1 MMNRTI
7 SIMVGK
13 GSVNHNSRKFHAKNT
28 DPERSHLNVE
38 YCNENLQSVYHQLF
52 DEAQQRY
59 NAKQKRAD
67 RMIPDYYEKIRS
79 GKQEKLFH
87 EVIVQI
93 GNREDMNAQ
102 SENGALAA
110 QVLDEYMRE
119 FQKRNPNLRVFSA
132 HLHMDEATPHLHI
145 DFVPFTTG
153 SKRGMDTRVSLK
165 KALAAQGYTG
175 GSRSD
180 TEWNQWVEAEKNALA
195 AVMERHEIQW
205 EKKGTHEKHLSVL
218 DFEKRERAKEVAALE
233 SQKTE
238 LQERVDNLQE
248 ACTQQS
254 EQVEQVEKTLQ
265 ALRDQQLSVEQ
276 VEAVEAKPVP
286 LTGKVMISKQDYET
300 LTTAA
305 QKYVVQEKQES
316 KLKKRLKDAKKIIA
330 DLKAKIESLAAELSA
345 VKTELVQYKSPCGQL
360 RTSDLEQENDRLRS
374 RLRTYEDVISCNNL
388 WHFFHGSRG
397 KKRSRDDTR

>member
-1 MMNRTI
+1 MNRTI

-28 DPERSHLNVE
+28 DPERSYLNVE
-38 YCNENLQSVYHQLF
+38 YCNENLQLIYHQLF

-59 NAKQKRAD
+59 NAKQKRAE
-67 RMIPDYYEKIRS
+67 RMISDYYEKIRY

-175 GSRSD
+175 GSRGD
-180 TEWNQWVEAEKNALA
+180 TEWNQWVAAEKNALA
-195 AVMERHEIQW
+195 VVMERHGIQW
-205 EKKGTHEKHLSVL
+205 EKKETHEKHLSVL
-218 DFEKRERAKEVAALE
+218 EFEKRERAREVTALE

-238 LQERVDNLQE
+238 LQERVDDLQE
-248 ACTQQS
+248 NYIQQS

-300 LTTAA
+300 LTMAA
-305 QKYVVQEKQES
+305 QKYVVQEKKEG
-316 KLKKRLKDAKKIIA
+316 RLQRLLDTANEKIQG
-330 DLKAKIESLAAELSA
+330 L
-345 VKTELVQYKSPCGQL
+345 L
-360 RTSDLEQENDRLRS
+360 RTVSELKQTIFGLNQRVANLEGELAQERSFEKRFAAQRMEQENVRLKQENKRF
-374 RLRTYEDVISCNNL
+374 RDILKQHNL
-388 WHFFHGSRG
+388 LPKNRG
-397 KKRSRDDTR
+397 IER

>member
-1 MMNRTI
+1 MNRTI

-28 DPERSHLNVE
+28 DPERSYLNVE
-38 YCNENLQSVYHQLF
+38 YCNENLQLVYHQLF
-52 DEAQQRY
+52 DEAKQRY

-175 GSRSD
+175 GSRGD
-180 TEWNQWVEAEKNALA
+180 TEWNQWVAVEKDALA
-195 AVMERHEIQW
+195 VVMERHGIQW

-218 DFEKRERAKEVAALE
+218 DFEKRERAKELAALE

-238 LQERVDNLQE
+238 LQERVDDLQE
-248 ACTQQS
+248 NYIQQS

-300 LTTAA
+300 LTMAA
-305 QKYVVQEKQES
+305 QKYVVQEKKEGRIQ
-316 KLKKRLKDAKKIIA
+316 RLLDAANEKIQG
-330 DLKAKIESLAAELSA
+330 L
-345 VKTELVQYKSPCGQL
+345 L
-360 RTSDLEQENDRLRS
+360 RTVSELKQTIFGLNQRVANLEGELAQERSFEKRFAAQRMEQENVRLKQENKRF
-374 RLRTYEDVISCNNL
+374 RDILKQHNL
-388 WHFFHGSRG
+388 LPKNRG
-397 KKRSRDDTR
+397 IER

>member
-1 MMNRTI
+1 MNRTI

-13 GSVNHNSRKFHAKNT
+13 GSANHNSRKFHAKNT
-28 DPERSHLNVE
+28 DPERSYLNVE

-67 RMIPDYYEKIRS
+67 RMISDYYEKIRS

-132 HLHMDEATPHLHI
+132 HLHMDEATPHLHV

-175 GSRSD
+175 GSRGD
-180 TEWNQWVEAEKNALA
+180 TEWNQWVAAEKNALA
-195 AVMERHEIQW
+195 MVMERHEIQW

-238 LQERVDNLQE
+238 LQERVDDLQE
-248 ACTQQS
+248 NYIQQS

-265 ALRDQQLSVEQ
+265 AIRDQQLSVEQ

-300 LTTAA
+300 LTMAA
-305 QKYVVQEKQES
+305 QKYVVQEKKEGKIQRLLDAANEKIRGLLHTVSELKQTIFGLNQRVANLEGELAQERS
-316 KLKKRLKDAKKIIA
+316 FEKQFTAQRM
-330 DLKAKIESLAAELSA
+330 
-345 VKTELVQYKSPCGQL
+345 
-360 RTSDLEQENDRLRS
+360 EQENVRLKRENK
-374 RLRTYEDVISCNNL
+374 RFRDILKQHNL
-388 WHFFHGSRG
+388 LPKNRG
-397 KKRSRDDTR
+397 MER

>member
-1 MMNRTI
+1 MNRTI

-28 DPERSHLNVE
+28 DPERSYLNVE
-38 YCNENLQSVYHQLF
+38 YCNENLQLVYHQLF
-52 DEAQQRY
+52 DEAKQRY

-132 HLHMDEATPHLHI
+132 HLHMDEATPHLHV

-175 GSRSD
+175 GSRGD
-180 TEWNQWVEAEKNALA
+180 TEWNQWVAAEKNALA
-195 AVMERHEIQW
+195 VVMERHGIQW

-238 LQERVDNLQE
+238 LQERVDDLQE
-248 ACTQQS
+248 TYIQQS

-305 QKYVVQEKQES
+305 QKYVIQEKKEGKIQ
-316 KLKKRLKDAKKIIA
+316 RLLDAANEKIQG
-330 DLKAKIESLAAELSA
+330 L
-345 VKTELVQYKSPCGQL
+345 L
-360 RTSDLEQENDRLRS
+360 RTVSELKQTIFGLNQRVANLEGELAQERSFEKRFAAQRMEQENVRLKRENK
-374 RLRTYEDVISCNNL
+374 RFRDILKQHNL
-388 WHFFHGSRG
+388 LPKNRG
-397 KKRSRDDTR
+397 IER

>member
-1 MMNRTI
+1 MNRTI

-28 DPERSHLNVE
+28 DPERSYLNVE
-38 YCNENLQSVYHQLF
+38 YCNENLQLVYHQLF
-52 DEAQQRY
+52 DEAKQRY

-153 SKRGMDTRVSLK
+153 SKRGMDPRVSLK
-165 KALAAQGYTG
+165 KALAAQGYTD
-175 GSRSD
+175 GSRGD
-180 TEWNQWVEAEKNALA
+180 TEWNQWVAAEKNALA
-195 AVMERHEIQW
+195 VVMERHGIQW

-218 DFEKRERAKEVAALE
+218 DFEKRERAKELAALE

-238 LQERVDNLQE
+238 LQEREDDLQE
-248 ACTQQS
+248 NYIQQS

-300 LTTAA
+300 LTMAA
-305 QKYVVQEKQES
+305 QKYVVQEKKEGRIQ
-316 KLKKRLKDAKKIIA
+316 RLLDAANEKIQG
-330 DLKAKIESLAAELSA
+330 L
-345 VKTELVQYKSPCGQL
+345 L
-360 RTSDLEQENDRLRS
+360 RTVSELKQTIFGLNQRVANLEGELAQERSFEKRFAAQRMEQENVRLKQENKRF
-374 RLRTYEDVISCNNL
+374 RDILKQHNL
-388 WHFFHGSRG
+388 LPKNRG
-397 KKRSRDDTR
+397 IER

>member
-1 MMNRTI
+1 MNRTI

-28 DPERSHLNVE
+28 DPERSYLNVE
-38 YCNENLQSVYHQLF
+38 YCDENLQSVYHQLF

-67 RMIPDYYEKIRS
+67 RMIQDYYEKIRS

-93 GNREDMNAQ
+93 GNREDMGAQ

-165 KALAAQGYTG
+165 KALETQGYTG
-175 GSRSD
+175 GSRGD
-180 TEWNQWVEAEKNALA
+180 TEWNQWVAAEKNALA
-195 AVMERHEIQW
+195 VVMERHGIQW

-218 DFEKRERAKEVAALE
+218 EFEKRERAKEVAALE

-238 LQERVDNLQE
+238 LQECVDDLQKT
-248 ACTQQS
+248 CTQQS
-254 EQVEQVEKTLQ
+254 EQVEHVEKTLQ
-265 ALRDQQLSVEQ
+265 ALREQQLSVEQ

-300 LTTAA
+300 LTMAA
-305 QKYVVQEKQES
+305 QKYVVQEKKEGRIQ
-316 KLKKRLKDAKKIIA
+316 RLLDAANEKIQG
-330 DLKAKIESLAAELSA
+330 L
-345 VKTELVQYKSPCGQL
+345 L
-360 RTSDLEQENDRLRS
+360 RTVSELKQTIFGLNQRVANLEGELAQERSFEKRFAAQRMEQENVRLKRENK
-374 RLRTYEDVISCNNL
+374 RFRDILKQHNL
-388 WHFFHGSRG
+388 LPKNRG
-397 KKRSRDDTR
+397 MER

>member
-1 MMNRTI
+1 MNRTI

-28 DPERSHLNVE
+28 DPERSYLNVE

-67 RMIPDYYEKIRS
+67 RIIPDYYEKIRS

-93 GNREDMNAQ
+93 GNREDMGAQ

-132 HLHMDEATPHLHI
+132 HLHMDEATPHLHV

-180 TEWNQWVEAEKNALA
+180 TEWNQWVAAEKNALA
-195 AVMERHEIQW
+195 VVMERHEIQW

-218 DFEKRERAKEVAALE
+218 DFEKRERAREVAALE

-238 LQERVDNLQE
+238 LQERVDDLQE
-248 ACTQQS
+248 NYIQQS

-300 LTTAA
+300 LTMAA
-305 QKYVVQEKQES
+305 QKYVVQEKKEGRLQRLLDTANEKIQSLLHTVSELKQTIFGLNQRVANLEGELAQERS
-316 KLKKRLKDAKKIIA
+316 FEKRF
-330 DLKAKIESLAAELSA
+330 AA
-345 VKTELVQYKSPCGQL
+345 Q
-360 RTSDLEQENDRLRS
+360 RMEQENVRLKRENK
-374 RLRTYEDVISCNNL
+374 RFRDILKQHNL
-388 WHFFHGSRG
+388 LPKNRG
-397 KKRSRDDTR
+397 IER

>member
-1 MMNRTI
+1 
-7 SIMVGK
+7 MVGK

-28 DPERSHLNVE
+28 DPERSYLNVE
-38 YCNENLQSVYHQLF
+38 YCNENLQLVYHQLF
-52 DEAQQRY
+52 DEAKQRY

-93 GNREDMNAQ
+93 GNREDMSAQ
-102 SENGALAA
+102 SEKGALAA
-110 QVLDEYMRE
+110 QVLDEYMQE

-175 GSRSD
+175 GSRGD
-180 TEWNQWVEAEKNALA
+180 TEWNQWVAAEKNALA
-195 AVMERHEIQW
+195 VVMERHGIQW
-205 EKKGTHEKHLSVL
+205 EKKETHEKHLSVL
-218 DFEKRERAKEVAALE
+218 EFEKRERAREVAALE
-233 SQKTE
+233 SQKTD
-238 LQERVDNLQE
+238 LQVCVDDLQRTY
-248 ACTQQS
+248 TQQF

-265 ALRDQQLSVEQ
+265 SLRDQQLSVEQ

-300 LTTAA
+300 LTMAA
-305 QKYVVQEKQES
+305 QKYVVQEKKEGRIQ
-316 KLKKRLKDAKKIIA
+316 RLLDAANEKIQG
-330 DLKAKIESLAAELSA
+330 L
-345 VKTELVQYKSPCGQL
+345 L
-360 RTSDLEQENDRLRS
+360 RTVSELKQTIFGLNQRVANLEGELAQERSFEKRFAAQRMEQENVRLKRENK
-374 RLRTYEDVISCNNL
+374 RFRDILKQHNL
-388 WHFFHGSRG
+388 LPKNRG
-397 KKRSRDDTR
+397 IER

>member
-1 MMNRTI
+1 MNRTI

-28 DPERSHLNVE
+28 DPERSYLNVE
-38 YCNENLQSVYHQLF
+38 YCNENLQLVYHQLF
-52 DEAQQRY
+52 DEAKQRY

-132 HLHMDEATPHLHI
+132 HLHMDEATPHLHV

-180 TEWNQWVEAEKNALA
+180 TEWNQWVESEKNALA
-195 AVMERHEIQW
+195 TVMERHEIQW

-238 LQERVDNLQE
+238 LQERVDDLQE
-248 ACTQQS
+248 NYIQQS

-276 VEAVEAKPVP
+276 VEKVEAKPVP

-305 QKYVVQEKQES
+305 QKYVIQEKKEGKIQRLLDAANEKIQGLLHTVSELKQTIFGLNQRVANLEGELAQERS
-316 KLKKRLKDAKKIIA
+316 FEKRF
-330 DLKAKIESLAAELSA
+330 AA
-345 VKTELVQYKSPCGQL
+345 Q
-360 RTSDLEQENDRLRS
+360 RMEQENVRLKRENK
-374 RLRTYEDVISCNNL
+374 RFRDILKQHNL
-388 WHFFHGSRG
+388 LPKNRG
-397 KKRSRDDTR
+397 IER

>member
-1 MMNRTI
+1 MNRTI

-28 DPERSHLNVE
+28 DPERSYLNVE

-93 GNREDMNAQ
+93 GNREDMSAQ

-132 HLHMDEATPHLHI
+132 HLHMDEATPHLHV

-175 GSRSD
+175 GSRGD
-180 TEWNQWVEAEKNALA
+180 TEWNQWVAAEKNALA
-195 AVMERHEIQW
+195 VVMERHGIQW

-218 DFEKRERAKEVAALE
+218 EFEKRERAKEVAELE

-238 LQERVDNLQE
+238 LQECVDDLRE

-276 VEAVEAKPVP
+276 VEKVEAKPVP

-305 QKYVVQEKQES
+305 QKYVIQEKKEGKIQRLLDAANEKIQELLHTIS
-316 KLKKRLKDAKKIIA
+316 ELKQTIFGLNQHVS
-330 DLKAKIESLAAELSA
+330 EMENELAAERSFEKQFA
-345 VKTELVQYKSPCGQL
+345 QMQL
-360 RTSDLEQENDRLRS
+360 ERENS
-374 RLRTYEDVISCNNL
+374 RLRRENTRFRDVL
-388 WHFFHGSRG
+388 RQYGLLPRG
-397 KKRSRDDTR
+397 RGQER

>member
-1 MMNRTI
+1 MNRTI

-28 DPERSHLNVE
+28 DPERSYLNVE
-38 YCNENLQSVYHQLF
+38 YCNESLQSVYHQLF

-93 GNREDMNAQ
+93 GNREDMSAQ

-218 DFEKRERAKEVAALE
+218 EFEKRERAKEVAALE

-238 LQERVDNLQE
+238 LQERVDDLQE

-276 VEAVEAKPVP
+276 VEKVEAKPVP

-305 QKYVVQEKQES
+305 QKYVIQEKKEGKIQRLLDAANEKIQELLHTVLE
-316 KLKKRLKDAKKIIA
+316 LKQTIFGLNQRVANLEGELAQERSFEKRF
-330 DLKAKIESLAAELSA
+330 AA
-345 VKTELVQYKSPCGQL
+345 Q
-360 RTSDLEQENDRLRS
+360 RMEQENVRLKRENK
-374 RLRTYEDVISCNNL
+374 RFRDISKQHNL
-388 WHFFHGSRG
+388 LPKNRG
-397 KKRSRDDTR
+397 IER

>member
-1 MMNRTI
+1 MNRTI

-28 DPERSHLNVE
+28 DPERSYLNVE
-38 YCNENLQSVYHQLF
+38 YCNANLQLVYHQLF
-52 DEAQQRY
+52 DEAKQRY

-175 GSRSD
+175 GSRGD
-180 TEWNQWVEAEKNALA
+180 TEWNQWVAAEKNALA
-195 AVMERHEIQW
+195 VVMERHGIQW

-218 DFEKRERAKEVAALE
+218 EFEKRERAKELAALE

-238 LQERVDNLQE
+238 LQERVDDLQE
-248 ACTQQS
+248 NYIQQS

-276 VEAVEAKPVP
+276 VEAVEAKAVP

-300 LTTAA
+300 LTMAA
-305 QKYVVQEKQES
+305 QKYVVQEKKEGRIQ
-316 KLKKRLKDAKKIIA
+316 RLLDAANEKIQG
-330 DLKAKIESLAAELSA
+330 L
-345 VKTELVQYKSPCGQL
+345 L
-360 RTSDLEQENDRLRS
+360 RTVSELKQTIFGLNQRVANLEGELAQERSFEKRFAAQRMEQENVRLKQENKRF
-374 RLRTYEDVISCNNL
+374 RDILKQHNL
-388 WHFFHGSRG
+388 LPKNRG
-397 KKRSRDDTR
+397 IER

>member
-1 MMNRTI
+1 MNRTI

-28 DPERSHLNVE
+28 DPERSYLNVE
-38 YCNENLQSVYHQLF
+38 YCDENLQSVYHQLF

-132 HLHMDEATPHLHI
+132 HLHMDEATPHLHV

-175 GSRSD
+175 GSRGD
-180 TEWNQWVEAEKNALA
+180 TEWNQWVAAEKNALA
-195 AVMERHEIQW
+195 VVMERHGIQW

-218 DFEKRERAKEVAALE
+218 EFEKRERAKEVAALE

-238 LQERVDNLQE
+238 LQERVDDLRK

-254 EQVEQVEKTLQ
+254 
-265 ALRDQQLSVEQ
+265 EQ

-300 LTTAA
+300 LTMAA
-305 QKYVVQEKQES
+305 QKYVVQEKKEGRIQ
-316 KLKKRLKDAKKIIA
+316 RLLDAANEKIQG
-330 DLKAKIESLAAELSA
+330 L
-345 VKTELVQYKSPCGQL
+345 L
-360 RTSDLEQENDRLRS
+360 RTVSELKQTIFGLNQRVANLEGELAQERSFEKRFAAQRMEQENVRLKRENT
-374 RLRTYEDVISCNNL
+374 RFRDILKQHNL
-388 WHFFHGSRG
+388 LPKNRG
-397 KKRSRDDTR
+397 IER

>member
-1 MMNRTI
+1 MNRTI

-28 DPERSHLNVE
+28 DPERSYLNVE

-93 GNREDMNAQ
+93 GNREDMSAQ

-195 AVMERHEIQW
+195 TVMERHEIQW

-238 LQERVDNLQE
+238 LQERVDDLQE

-276 VEAVEAKPVP
+276 VEKVEAKAVP

-300 LTTAA
+300 LTMAA
-305 QKYVVQEKQES
+305 QKYVVQEKKEG
-316 KLKKRLKDAKKIIA
+316 RLQRLLDTANEKIQ
-330 DLKAKIESLAAELSA
+330 SL
-345 VKTELVQYKSPCGQL
+345 L
-360 RTSDLEQENDRLRS
+360 RTVSELKQTIFGLNQRVANLEGELAQERSFEKRFAAQRMEQENVRLKRENK
-374 RLRTYEDVISCNNL
+374 RFRDILKQHNL
-388 WHFFHGSRG
+388 LPKNRG
-397 KKRSRDDTR
+397 IER

>member
-1 MMNRTI
+1 MNRTI

-28 DPERSHLNVE
+28 DPERSYLNVE
-38 YCNENLQSVYHQLF
+38 YCNENLQLVYHQLF
-52 DEAQQRY
+52 DEAKQRY

-93 GNREDMNAQ
+93 GNREDMSAQ
-102 SENGALAA
+102 SENGTLAA
-110 QVLDEYMRE
+110 QVLDKYMRE

-175 GSRSD
+175 GSRGD
-180 TEWNQWVEAEKNALA
+180 TEWNQWVAAEKNALA
-195 AVMERHEIQW
+195 VVMERHGIQW

-218 DFEKRERAKEVAALE
+218 DFEKRERAKELAALK

-238 LQERVDNLQE
+238 LQERVDDLQE
-248 ACTQQS
+248 NYIQQS

-300 LTTAA
+300 LTMAA
-305 QKYVVQEKQES
+305 QKYVVQEKKEGRIQ
-316 KLKKRLKDAKKIIA
+316 RLLDAANEKIQG
-330 DLKAKIESLAAELSA
+330 L
-345 VKTELVQYKSPCGQL
+345 L
-360 RTSDLEQENDRLRS
+360 RTVSELKQTIFGLNQRVANLEGELAQERSFEKRFAAQRMEQENVRLKQENKRF
-374 RLRTYEDVISCNNL
+374 RDILKQHNL
-388 WHFFHGSRG
+388 LPKNRG
-397 KKRSRDDTR
+397 IER

>member
-1 MMNRTI
+1 MNRTI

-67 RMIPDYYEKIRS
+67 RMIPDYYETIRS

-180 TEWNQWVEAEKNALA
+180 TEWNQWVEAEKNTLA
-195 AVMERHEIQW
+195 AVMECHEIQW

-233 SQKTE
+233 AQKTE
-238 LQERVDNLQE
+238 LQERVDDLQE
-248 ACTQQS
+248 TCTQQS

-300 LTTAA
+300 LTMAA
-305 QKYVVQEKQES
+305 QKYVVQEKKEGRIQRLLDAANEKIQGLLHTVSELKQTIFGLNQRVANLEGELAQERS
-316 KLKKRLKDAKKIIA
+316 FEKRF
-330 DLKAKIESLAAELSA
+330 AA
-345 VKTELVQYKSPCGQL
+345 Q
-360 RTSDLEQENDRLRS
+360 RMEQENVRLKRENK
-374 RLRTYEDVISCNNL
+374 RFRDILRQHNL
-388 WHFFHGSRG
+388 LPKNRG
-397 KKRSRDDTR
+397 IER

>member
-1 MMNRTI
+1 MNRTI

-119 FQKRNPNLRVFSA
+119 FQKRNPNLRVFSV

-195 AVMERHEIQW
+195 AVMERYDIQW

-218 DFEKRERAKEVAALE
+218 DFEKRERAKEVVALE

-238 LQERVDNLQE
+238 LQERVDDLQE
-248 ACTQQS
+248 NYIRQS

-300 LTTAA
+300 LTMAA
-305 QKYVVQEKQES
+305 QKYVVQEKKEGRIQRLLDAANEKIQGLLHTVSELKQTIFGLNQRVANLEGELAQERS
-316 KLKKRLKDAKKIIA
+316 FEKRF
-330 DLKAKIESLAAELSA
+330 AA
-345 VKTELVQYKSPCGQL
+345 Q
-360 RTSDLEQENDRLRS
+360 RMEQENVRLKRENK
-374 RLRTYEDVISCNNL
+374 RFRDILKQHNL
-388 WHFFHGSRG
+388 LP
-397 KKRSRDDTR
+397 KSRDVER

>member
-1 MMNRTI
+1 MNRTI

-28 DPERSHLNVE
+28 DPERSYLNVE
-38 YCNENLQSVYHQLF
+38 YCNENLQLVYHQLF
-52 DEAQQRY
+52 DEAKQRY

-175 GSRSD
+175 GSRGD
-180 TEWNQWVEAEKNALA
+180 TEWNQWVAAEKNALA
-195 AVMERHEIQW
+195 VVMERHGIQW

-218 DFEKRERAKEVAALE
+218 DFEKRERAKELAALK

-238 LQERVDNLQE
+238 LQERVDDLQE
-248 ACTQQS
+248 NYIQQS

-300 LTTAA
+300 LTMAA
-305 QKYVVQEKQES
+305 QKYVVQEKKEGRIQ
-316 KLKKRLKDAKKIIA
+316 RLLDAANEKIQG
-330 DLKAKIESLAAELSA
+330 L
-345 VKTELVQYKSPCGQL
+345 L
-360 RTSDLEQENDRLRS
+360 RTVSELKQTIFGLNQRVANLEGELAQERSFEKRFAAQRMEQENVRLKQENKRF
-374 RLRTYEDVISCNNL
+374 RDILKQHNL
-388 WHFFHGSRG
+388 LPKNRG
-397 KKRSRDDTR
+397 IER

>member
-1 MMNRTI
+1 MNRTI

-28 DPERSHLNVE
+28 EPERSYLNVE

-67 RMIPDYYEKIRS
+67 RIIPDYYEKIRS

-93 GNREDMNAQ
+93 GNREDMSAQ

-165 KALAAQGYTG
+165 KAPAAQGYTG

-195 AVMERHEIQW
+195 VVMERHGIQW

-218 DFEKRERAKEVAALE
+218 EFEKRERAREVAALE

-238 LQERVDNLQE
+238 LQERVDDLQE
-248 ACTQQS
+248 NYIQQS

-265 ALRDQQLSVEQ
+265 VLRDQQLSVEQ
-276 VEAVEAKPVP
+276 VEKVEAKAVP

-300 LTTAA
+300 LTMAA
-305 QKYVVQEKQES
+305 QKYVVQEKKEGRIQRLLDAANEKIQSLLHTVSELKQTIFGLNQRVANLEGELAQERS
-316 KLKKRLKDAKKIIA
+316 FEKRF
-330 DLKAKIESLAAELSA
+330 AA
-345 VKTELVQYKSPCGQL
+345 Q
-360 RTSDLEQENDRLRS
+360 RMEQENVRLKRENK
-374 RLRTYEDVISCNNL
+374 RFRDILKQHNL
-388 WHFFHGSRG
+388 LPKNRG
-397 KKRSRDDTR
+397 IER

>member
-1 MMNRTI
+1 MNRTI

-13 GSVNHNSRKFHAKNT
+13 GSVNHDSRKFHAKNT
-28 DPERSHLNVE
+28 DPERSYLNVE
-38 YCNENLQSVYHQLF
+38 YCNENLQLVYHQLF
-52 DEAQQRY
+52 DEAKQRY

-175 GSRSD
+175 GSRGD
-180 TEWNQWVEAEKNALA
+180 TEWNQWVAAEKNALA
-195 AVMERHEIQW
+195 VVMERHGIQW

-238 LQERVDNLQE
+238 LQERVDDLQE
-248 ACTQQS
+248 NYIQQS

-300 LTTAA
+300 LTMAA
-305 QKYVVQEKQES
+305 QKYVVQEKKEGRIQ
-316 KLKKRLKDAKKIIA
+316 RLLDAANEKIQG
-330 DLKAKIESLAAELSA
+330 L
-345 VKTELVQYKSPCGQL
+345 L
-360 RTSDLEQENDRLRS
+360 RTVSELKQTIFGLNQRVANLEGELAQERSFEKRFAAQRMEQENVRLKQENKRF
-374 RLRTYEDVISCNNL
+374 RDILKQHNL
-388 WHFFHGSRG
+388 LPKNRG
-397 KKRSRDDTR
+397 IER

>member
-1 MMNRTI
+1 MNRTI

-13 GSVNHNSRKFHAKNT
+13 GFVNHNSRKFHAKNT
-28 DPERSHLNVE
+28 DPERSYLNVE
-38 YCNENLQSVYHQLF
+38 YCNENLHSVYHQLF

-238 LQERVDNLQE
+238 LQERVDDLQKT
-248 ACTQQS
+248 CTQQS

-300 LTTAA
+300 LTMAA
-305 QKYVVQEKQES
+305 QKYVVQEKKEWRLQRLLDTANEKIQSLLHTVSELKQTVFGLNQRVANLEGELAQERS
-316 KLKKRLKDAKKIIA
+316 FEKRF
-330 DLKAKIESLAAELSA
+330 AA
-345 VKTELVQYKSPCGQL
+345 Q
-360 RTSDLEQENDRLRS
+360 RMEQENVRLKRENKRFQDILKQHNLLPKNRS
-374 RLRTYEDVISCNNL
+374 IER
-388 WHFFHGSRG
+388 
-397 KKRSRDDTR
+397 

>member
-1 MMNRTI
+1 MNRTI

-28 DPERSHLNVE
+28 DPERSYLNVE
-38 YCNENLQSVYHQLF
+38 YCNENLQLVYHQLF
-52 DEAQQRY
+52 DEAKQRY

-93 GNREDMNAQ
+93 GEQEDMSAQ
-102 SENGALAA
+102 SEKGALAA
-110 QVLDEYMRE
+110 QVLDEYMQE

-175 GSRSD
+175 GSRGD
-180 TEWNQWVEAEKNALA
+180 TEWNQWVAAEKNALA
-195 AVMERHEIQW
+195 VVMERHGIQW
-205 EKKGTHEKHLSVL
+205 EKKETHEKHLSVL
-218 DFEKRERAKEVAALE
+218 EFEKRERAREVAALE
-233 SQKTE
+233 SQKTD
-238 LQERVDNLQE
+238 LQVCVDDLQRTY
-248 ACTQQS
+248 TQQF

-265 ALRDQQLSVEQ
+265 SLRDQQLSVEQ

-300 LTTAA
+300 LTMAA
-305 QKYVVQEKQES
+305 QKYVVQEKKEGRIQ
-316 KLKKRLKDAKKIIA
+316 RLLDAANEKIQG
-330 DLKAKIESLAAELSA
+330 L
-345 VKTELVQYKSPCGQL
+345 L
-360 RTSDLEQENDRLRS
+360 RTVSELKQTIFGLNQRVANLEGELAQERSFEKRFAAQRMEQENVRLKRENK
-374 RLRTYEDVISCNNL
+374 RFRDILKQHNL
-388 WHFFHGSRG
+388 LPKNRG
-397 KKRSRDDTR
+397 IER

>member
-1 MMNRTI
+1 MNRTI

-28 DPERSHLNVE
+28 DPERSYLNVE

-93 GNREDMNAQ
+93 GNREDMSAQ

-145 DFVPFTTG
+145 EFVPFTTG

-175 GSRSD
+175 GSRGD
-180 TEWNQWVEAEKNALA
+180 TEWNQWVAAEKNALA
-195 AVMERHEIQW
+195 VVMERHGIQW
-205 EKKGTHEKHLSVL
+205 EKKETHEKHLSVL
-218 DFEKRERAKEVAALE
+218 EFEKRERAREVAALE
-233 SQKTE
+233 SQKTD
-238 LQERVDNLQE
+238 LQVCVDDLQRTY
-248 ACTQQS
+248 TQQF

-265 ALRDQQLSVEQ
+265 SLRDQQLSVEQ

-300 LTTAA
+300 LTMAA
-305 QKYVVQEKQES
+305 QKYVVQEKKEGRIQ
-316 KLKKRLKDAKKIIA
+316 RLLDAANEKIQG
-330 DLKAKIESLAAELSA
+330 L
-345 VKTELVQYKSPCGQL
+345 L
-360 RTSDLEQENDRLRS
+360 RTVSELKQTIFGLNQRVANLEGELAQERSFEKRFAAQRMEQENVRLKRENK
-374 RLRTYEDVISCNNL
+374 RFRDILKQHNL
-388 WHFFHGSRG
+388 LPKNRG
-397 KKRSRDDTR
+397 IER